1 MKKVLFAFLFMPY
14 IAYSQNFVKQYIHG
28 TDTVE
33 KGTII
38 RLVEGKVY
46 GAIYPSGNMQTSWK
60 TIYTNHLQEN
70 MAGKTYKIDYL
81 KKYSN
86 NQVIAVIKIHD
97 KAVNKLSDIEYL
109 INLDKA
115 FMNNEIKVMH

>member
-1 MKKVLFAFLFMPY
+1 MKKILFAFVLMPC

-33 KGTII
+33 KGTTI

-46 GAIYPSGNMQTSWK
+46 AAIYPSGKMQTSWR

-70 MAGKTYKIDYL
+70 MTGKAYKIDYL

-86 NQVIAVIKIHD
+86 DQVMAVIKIHD
-97 KAVNKLSDIEYL
+97 NTVNKLSDIEYV
-109 INLDKA
+109 INLERA
-115 FMNNEIKVMH
+115 FMNNEIEVVR